1 VTAPTLT
8 LSHFQVRPLLLA
20 REQGQAAAATSP
32 DLGCTRVEVAILEPG
47 AHFPNGVLLPW
58 ELAATIAGEPSKC
71 FAVTAAAIE
80 ELRVFS
86 PTTGWVRSLYP
97 TATAPTTIVA
107 GFNMHRMTDIDPL
120 QDTTNKVKGAL
131 PLRGAVLDTATGLGY
146 TAILAAKTATR
157 VVTVEVD
164 PAALELA
171 RSNPWSAPLFAATNI
186 ESYVA
191 DVGEFVAQCA
201 DAAFACVVHDPPTL
215 KLAGELYSLAFYRQ
229 LLRVLEARGRLSHY
243 VGDPRSTTGQRTTRG
258 VIERLTAAGFVR
270 VRSDPA
276 THCVSASRP

>member
-20 REQGQAAAATSP
+20 REQGQAAAVTSP

-58 ELAATIAGEPSKC
+58 ELAATIACETSKC

-120 QDTTNKVKGAL
+120 QDTANKVKGAL
-131 PLRGAVLDTATGLGY
+131 PLLGAVLDTATGLGY

-171 RSNPWSAPLFAATNI
+171 RSNPGRRRFSPRPTSSLTSPTSVSSLPSAPT
-186 ESYVA
+186 
-191 DVGEFVAQCA
+191 
-201 DAAFACVVHDPPTL
+201 
-215 KLAGELYSLAFYRQ
+215 
-229 LLRVLEARGRLSHY
+229 
-243 VGDPRSTTGQRTTRG
+243 PRS
-258 VIERLTAAGFVR
+258 
-270 VRSDPA
+270 PA
-276 THCVSASRP
+276 SSMIRRR